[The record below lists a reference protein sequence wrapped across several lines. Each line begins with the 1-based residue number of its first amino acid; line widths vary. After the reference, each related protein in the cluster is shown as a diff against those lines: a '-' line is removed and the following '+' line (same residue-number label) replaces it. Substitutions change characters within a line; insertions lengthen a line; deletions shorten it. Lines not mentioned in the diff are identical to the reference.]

1 MAPIEAFRARLDS
14 ETLETV
20 DRLRAITAAAH
31 PDLVERI
38 KWNAPSFA
46 LGEDD
51 LITLGLERRGGVRL
65 VLHRGAKPKDP
76 AGFSFDDPAGL
87 ARWPAAD
94 RGVVVFQDSRAVE
107 NAAAAL
113 RDLCARWI
121 DRVTASPHRHRL

>member
-1 MAPIEAFRARLDS
+1 MPSIEAFRADLDA
-14 ETLETV
+14 ETLAMI
-20 DRLRAITAAAH
+20 DRLRAIVASAH

-51 LITLGLERRGGVRL
+51 LLTLGLERRGGVRL
-65 VLHRGAKPKDP
+65 VLHRGVRPKS
-76 AGFSFDDPAGL
+76 AMGFSFDDPGGL

-94 RGVVVFQDSRAVE
+94 RGVVVFQDHREVE
-107 NAAAAL
+107 AAAAAL

-121 DRVTASPHRHRL
+121 DRVTAR

>member
-1 MAPIEAFRARLDS
+1 MRSIEDFRSGLDA

-20 DRLRAITAAAH
+20 DRLRSIAAAAH

-65 VLHRGAKPKDP
+65 VLHRGARPKNP
-76 AGFSFDDPAGL
+76 AGFAFDDPAGL
-87 ARWPAAD
+87 ARWPAVD
-94 RGVVVFQDSRAVE
+94 RGVMVFNDLAAVE
-107 NAAAAL
+107 AAETAVG
-113 RDLCARWI
+113 DLCARWVA
-121 DRVTASPHRHRL
+121 RVLAG

>member
-1 MAPIEAFRARLDS
+1 MPSIEAFRAGLDP
-14 ETLETV
+14 ETLATV
-20 DRLRAITAAAH
+20 DRLRAIVASAH

-65 VLHRGAKPKDP
+65 VLHRGARPKDP

-87 ARWPAAD
+87 ARWPAVD
-94 RGVVVFQDSRAVE
+94 RGVAVFPNADAVE
-107 NAAAAL
+107 AEAEAL
-113 RDLCARWI
+113 RDLCARWVQ
-121 DRVTASPHRHRL
+121 RVAAD

>member
-1 MAPIEAFRARLDS
+1 MVTVPDFLASLDP
-14 ETLETV
+14 ETRSTV
-20 DRLRAITAAAH
+20 ERLREIITTAA
-31 PDLVERI
+31 PDLIERI

-76 AGFSFDDPAGL
+76 AGFRFDDPAGL
-87 ARWPAAD
+87 ARWAAPD
-94 RGVVVFQDSRAVE
+94 RGVMVFQDRGAVE
-107 NAAAAL
+107 AKAKAL

-121 DRVTASPHRHRL
+121 RCVAES